1 MKGGYKY
8 NKTWRYKHPEKRYA
22 NKNKYYGKTSYSRN
36 CGARW
41 TQAEKELVI
50 KHELSDREL
59 SAILGRSMAS
69 IQMQRHKLKGVM
81 L

>member
-22 NKNKYYGKTSYSRN
+22 DKNRYYGKTSYSRN

-41 TQAEKELVI
+41 TQVEEELII

-59 SAILGRSMAS
+59 SAMLGRSMGS
-69 IQMQRHKLKGVM
+69 IQKKRCKLKGVR